1 MPPVG
6 QGLVGGRL
14 AWRQHIGGH
23 TDQPNFKAFIAW
35 VDAQMGRESPA
46 N

>member
-1 MPPVG
+1 MKAD
-6 QGLVGGRL
+6 QALVGGKL

-35 VDAQMGRESPA
+35 ADQQMGRGSPA